1 MTRWE
6 AAEKILDYVRERES
20 FIHKIDRKFE
30 HIVFENGPSG
40 YVGCSNECRGAG
52 LRRRTG
58 HMIDTVAYLTALG
71 QEKDRAILEL
81 NPVVCA
87 FEKLRGTRSGH
98 IIYYRVGK
106 KMGVQEYADKVGIS
120 RRHCR
125 RLYIKA
131 MDDLAKFIAFY
142 GGQDL
147 LDKFL

>member
-87 FEKLRGTRSGH
+87 FEKTSRNPKRSHYLLPRGQKNGRT
-98 IIYYRVGK
+98 
-106 KMGVQEYADKVGIS
+106 GI
-120 RRHCR
+120 CR
-125 RLYIKA
+125 
-131 MDDLAKFIAFY
+131 
-142 GGQDL
+142 
-147 LDKFL
+147 

>member
-20 FIHKIDRKFE
+20 FINKIDRKFE
-30 HIVFENGPSG
+30 RIAFENGPSG

-52 LRRRTG
+52 LRRRSG
-58 HMIDTVAYLTALG
+58 YMEDTAAYLTALG

-81 NPVVCA
+81 KPVVCA
-87 FEKLRGTRSGH
+87 FEKMRGSRSGH

-106 KMGVQEYADKVGIS
+106 KLGVQEYADKVGIS

-131 MDDLAKFIAFY
+131 MDDLAKFIIFY

-147 LDKFL
+147 INKFM